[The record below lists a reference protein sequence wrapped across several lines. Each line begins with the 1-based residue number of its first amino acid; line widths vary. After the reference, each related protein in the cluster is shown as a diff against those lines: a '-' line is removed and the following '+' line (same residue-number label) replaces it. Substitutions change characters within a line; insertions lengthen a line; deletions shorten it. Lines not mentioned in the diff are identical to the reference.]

1 MDGNSRSVTS
11 PQQGPHA
18 RLEETV
24 RRHMRA
30 PWRRPVAAHTR
41 EAFAALD
48 EQIDRSRPLVLDTG
62 CGTGASSR
70 TLARRHPGAQVIGI
84 DKSADRLAR
93 GAAEGEDTCGPIP
106 WLVRA
111 DLQDFWRLALVA
123 DWQPSHQYLLY
134 PNPWPKPSGFGRRW
148 HGHPVLPVI
157 LALGGRI
164 ELRSNWELYVR
175 EFALALGVWG
185 IDARVDVLERIPDEG
200 PLTPFERKYLVS
212 GQRCW
217 RLLAE
222 PGRTLDRERV
232 LELAGPDPVV

>member
-1 MDGNSRSVTS
+1 MRS
-11 PQQGPHA
+11 
-18 RLEETV
+18 
-24 RRHMRA
+24 

-48 EQIDRSRPLVLDTG
+48 ERLDRSRPLVLDTG

-70 TLARRHPGAQVIGI
+70 ILSRRHPEARVIGI

-93 GAAEGEDTCGPIP
+93 GAAGEEASGEEAEGGEQAADGSGP

-111 DLQDFWRLALVA
+111 DLQDFWRLALAA
-123 DWQPSHQYLLY
+123 DWRPAHHYLLY
-134 PNPWPKPSGFGRRW
+134 PNPWPKPSAFGRRW

-157 LALGGRI
+157 LALGGWI

-175 EFALALGVWG
+175 EFALALEIWG
-185 IDARVDVLERIPDEG
+185 IASRIDVLESVPEEG
-200 PLTPFERKYLVS
+200 ALTPFERKYLAS

-217 RLLAE
+217 RLQAE
-222 PGRTLDRERV
+222 PDPAPDRERV
-232 LELAGPDPVV
+232 LELAGPDPAM

>member
-11 PQQGPHA
+11 PQQGPHG

-24 RRHMRA
+24 RRHMRS

-48 EQIDRSRPLVLDTG
+48 ERLDRSRPLVLDTG

-70 TLARRHPGAQVIGI
+70 ILARRHPGAQVVGI

-93 GAAEGEDTCGPIP
+93 APAGEEAGASAP

-111 DLQDFWRLALVA
+111 DLQDFWRLALAA
-123 DWQPSHQYLLY
+123 DWRPAHQYLLY

-164 ELRSNWELYVR
+164 ELRSNWALYVR
-175 EFALALGVWG
+175 EFALALEIWG
-185 IDARVDVLERIPDEG
+185 IDSRIDVLERIPDEG
-200 PLTPFERKYLVS
+200 PLTPFERKYLTS

-222 PGRTLDRERV
+222 SGTAADRDRV
-232 LELAGPDPVV
+232 LELAGPERTV